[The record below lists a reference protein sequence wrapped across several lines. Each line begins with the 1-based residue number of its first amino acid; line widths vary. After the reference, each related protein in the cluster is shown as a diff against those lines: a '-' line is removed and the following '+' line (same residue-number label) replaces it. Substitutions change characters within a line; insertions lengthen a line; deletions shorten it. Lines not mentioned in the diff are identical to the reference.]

1 MIVVFVVLFAMQI
14 MLCYPHPKES
24 VKVSFDE
31 EWNIGSYD
39 FSVSSSY
46 KPGLTF
52 EYNGIN
58 YSTIHLVGTLP
69 VESQYIAKKNIIKYS
84 EKGTT
89 FQKFFMRKSASGSE
103 YVIAMYVLVI
113 GNEVYFFYEDLYRA
127 GDYYKFTAEEG
138 KEGTIVAHWQPDLKS
153 FIFWTILISVIISG
167 IAGFF
172 MYADELNK

>member
-1 MIVVFVVLFAMQI
+1 MVVVFVILSVMQT

-39 FSVSSSY
+39 FSVSSGY
-46 KPGLTF
+46 EPGLTF

-69 VESQYIAKKNIIKYS
+69 VESQYIAKKDIIKYS

-103 YVIAMYVLVI
+103 CVIAMYVLVI
-113 GNEVYFFYEDLYRA
+113 GNEVYFFYEYLCRA
-127 GDYYKFTAEEG
+127 SDYYKFIVEEREEG
-138 KEGTIVAHWQPDLKS
+138 VIVAHWQPDLKS
-153 FIFWTILISVIISG
+153 FIFWTTLISVVISG
-167 IAGFF
+167 VVGFF
-172 MYADELNK
+172 MYADERTE